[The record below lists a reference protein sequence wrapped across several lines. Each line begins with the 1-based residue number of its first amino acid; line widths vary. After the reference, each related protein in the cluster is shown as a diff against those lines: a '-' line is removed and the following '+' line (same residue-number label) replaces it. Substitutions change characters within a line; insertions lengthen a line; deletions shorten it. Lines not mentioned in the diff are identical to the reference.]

1 MEAARS
7 MTRQGAGSRVLR
19 IAMTAAAAACVC
31 AIALAVLADLFLHL
45 FVYRENAA
53 AIVCAAIAAIAVLLL
68 LARAR
73 RPRLCLVLILWFS
86 LLLRL
91 SCALLVPTVPMSDW
105 ASLLDAARSAASGD
119 FSWAR
124 AASGYFYL
132 WAYQIPFALYEAALV
147 RLGGTLAIRLANVSW
162 MVGAN
167 ALVYA
172 AAKRAAGERAALCA
186 AFLYAVLPDL
196 WSMASVLTN
205 HHAAIFFA
213 LLGVLLLCGERTF
226 PRCALAGACL
236 GLSQLMRSEAVVL
249 LLAAGCAALCLP
261 SGKGA
266 GRALLCAL
274 CAAGGY
280 LLVTKGTEA
289 CLRLAGI
296 APNGIGNHAP
306 EWKFVLGLDFSGS
319 GSYSDRNGYVLG
331 IADASLRRAE
341 ALRIIRGSLAE
352 SGHPVR
358 FFLKKILGLWSGTA
372 GVENALQGYYP
383 TDTLFGRIT
392 AGAFERIASVCTRA
406 VSPILW
412 AGAVLSVRPLF
423 APREKDRPLLISLF
437 AAAGLFLIFLL
448 IEAQARY
455 RYAAMPFACLLACP
469 ALSRIRLPSG
479 NRKTGAGSAP

>member
-1 MEAARS
+1 MRWFCAVVAVSRS
-7 MTRQGAGSRVLR
+7 RMPSL
-19 IAMTAAAAACVC
+19 MACLSAQFSV
-31 AIALAVLADLFLHL
+31 
-45 FVYRENAA
+45 
-53 AIVCAAIAAIAVLLL
+53 AIVYF
-68 LARAR
+68 
-73 RPRLCLVLILWFS
+73 RPSV
-86 LLLRL
+86 
-91 SCALLVPTVPMSDW
+91 
-105 ASLLDAARSAASGD
+105 ASLLSQQHCASWDCTPEIAAV
-119 FSWAR
+119 
-124 AASGYFYL
+124 
-132 WAYQIPFALYEAALV
+132 FAV
-147 RLGGTLAIRLANVSW
+147 
-162 MVGAN
+162 
-167 ALVYA
+167 
-172 AAKRAAGERAALCA
+172 
-186 AFLYAVLPDL
+186 
-196 WSMASVLTN
+196 
-205 HHAAIFFA
+205 
-213 LLGVLLLCGERTF
+213 
-226 PRCALAGACL
+226 
-236 GLSQLMRSEAVVL
+236 
-249 LLAAGCAALCLP
+249 CAALCLP

-296 APNGIGNHAP
+296 APNGIGNNAP

-341 ALRIIRGSLAE
+341 AFRIIRGSLAG

-358 FFLKKILGLWSGTA
+358 FFLKKILGLWTGTA

-406 VSPILW
+406 VSPLLW

-423 APREKDRPLLISLF
+423 APREKDRPLLVSLF

-479 NRKTGAGSAP
+479 DRKPGAGRSYGAARHAGTASARGGGGRSPGPDEEP